1 MTARA
6 TSTAERRGLA
16 LALVVARGPRR
27 ALDAAPRR
35 SVAPRRRRRRHHHDD
50 GVEHHHG
57 RAHDDDGGG
66 RVDPAAVVPTD
77 RFATAPGSS
86 PVAGSGAL
94 RRYVVEIEEGIPLD
108 AGRAGG
114 RDRRHAG
121 RSPRW
126 TAAGD
131 VALQRVDESGA
142 PDLRIRLA
150 TPATVDAHCAPLET
164 LGQYSCRQ
172 GDEVMINLARWME
185 GAAPS
190 GLSLSDYRH
199 YVISHEVGHAL
210 GHGHVDCPAVGA
222 RAPVMVQ
229 QTISLEGCTPN
240 PWPYP

>member
-1 MTARA
+1 MTARGA
-6 TSTAERRGLA
+6 STAERRGLA
-16 LALVVARGPRR
+16 LGLVVLAIVAGFWMLRRGDPEPPAAGGAATTTTTGSSTTR
-27 ALDAAPRR
+27 AAPPTTT
-35 SVAPRRRRRRHHHDD
+35 A
-50 GVEHHHG
+50 
-57 RAHDDDGGG
+57 AAAF
-66 RVDPAAVVPTD
+66 DPAAVEPTD

-86 PVAGSGAL
+86 LVAGSGGL

-108 AGRAGG
+108 LADLAAAI
-114 RDRRHAG
+114 DATLAD
-121 RSPRW
+121 PRGW
-126 TAAGD
+126 TAPGD
-131 VALQRVDESGA
+131 VALQRVDEGGA

-150 TPATVDAHCAPLET
+150 TPATVDAHCAPLDT

-172 GDEVMINLARWME
+172 GDEVMINLTRWME

>member
-1 MTARA
+1 VPARGA
-6 TSTAERRGLA
+6 STAERRGLA
-16 LALVVARGPRR
+16 LALVALAIVAGIWMLRRGDPEPP
-27 ALDAAPRR
+27 AAGGAATTTTGSSTTTAAPTTTTAG
-35 SVAPRRRRRRHHHDD
+35 SF
-50 GVEHHHG
+50 
-57 RAHDDDGGG
+57 
-66 RVDPAAVVPTD
+66 DPAAVGPTD
-77 RFATAPGSS
+77 RFATAAGSS
-86 PVAGSGAL
+86 PVAGSGGL

-108 AGRAGG
+108 LAELAAAI
-114 RDRRHAG
+114 DTTLAD
-121 RSPRW
+121 PRGW

-131 VALQRVDESGA
+131 VALQRVDESVA
-142 PDLRIRLA
+142 SDLRIRLA
-150 TPATVDAHCAPLET
+150 TPATVDAHCAPLQT

-172 GDEVMINLARWME
+172 GDEVMINLTRWME
-185 GAAPS
+185 GAGPS